1 MEQDDTVVNSNKS
14 TLKPGTL
21 LKNKRESL
29 GYSKQDVA
37 NRLRLRSAII
47 DSIENDELE
56 CDQVATFTRGY
67 LLSYAKAVGVSDEEI
82 LQSYEEH
89 CKVAEP
95 DQQSMQSFSKQTK
108 RDKNDNRLMTLTWII
123 LLVIVG
129 MSSLWWYQ
137 NSQQDTLSPQP
148 SSSKLSVPS
157 ASEIKKAV
165 ADEEFATVSDLTN
178 PDNGQSAA
186 SAETSPEPS
195 AKDDTQAESAQ
206 SANPAD
212 NRDSA
217 EPNTQA
223 NTSAQ
228 STDSPAS
235 QTDTQDSQPAV
246 SSHSQLTM
254 RFDADCW
261 IQIKD
266 ATGKTLA
273 IGIKKKGQSL
283 DLRGD
288 KPFKVVLGAPEVVHM
303 SFDNESVDLSGY
315 TSGKVARLTLP

>member
-1 MEQDDTVVNSNKS
+1 MEHDDTTANSNKS
-14 TLKPGTL
+14 TLQPGTL

-37 NRLRLRSAII
+37 NRLRLRIAII
-47 DSIENDELE
+47 ESIENNEFE
-56 CDQVATFTRGY
+56 SDQVATFTRGY
-67 LLSYAKAVGVSDEEI
+67 LLSYAKAVCMSDDEI
-82 LQSYEEH
+82 LESYEEH
-89 CKVAEP
+89 CKVVEP
-95 DQQSMQSFSKQTK
+95 DQESMQSFSKQTK

-148 SSSKLSVPS
+148 QSSKTSVPS
-157 ASEIKKAV
+157 ASEIKKSV
-165 ADEEFATVSDLTN
+165 ADEGFTTVIDLTN
-178 PDNGQSAA
+178 PSNSQSAA
-186 SAETSPEPS
+186 SAPS
-195 AKDDTQAESAQ
+195 SEASSAADSDSTESA
-206 SANPAD
+206 AD
-212 NRDSA
+212 TDKEGLDSEAQRDQTTATTPSKA
-217 EPNTQA
+217 EKEA
-223 NTSAQ
+223 
-228 STDSPAS
+228 PAS
-235 QTDTQDSQPAV
+235 AATSD
-246 SSHSQLTM
+246 SQLTM

-283 DLRGD
+283 NLSGS